1 MLARKDMNELDPQFK
16 FDLAKRLGGDAIKR
30 CFACGTCTAGCPVS
44 RVREDFDPRKIIRM
58 ILLGQKEKVLSSDTI
73 WYCSLCN
80 TCSFVC
86 PQDVRFSQ
94 AMVILRQMAM
104 EGGYVSGAFVD
115 KWQEVDQ
122 LGQQFRTEMLHSLL
136 TEKGQ
141 EQPLDREE
149 LLRDACAHCIGG
161 K

>member
-1 MLARKDMNELDPQFK
+1 MSAIRKDDLDSQFKSELAR
-16 FDLAKRLGGDAIKR
+16 RLGGDNIKR
-30 CFACGTCTAGCPVS
+30 CFACGTCTASCPVS
-44 RVREDFDPRKIIRM
+44 GVREGFDPRKIIHM
-58 ILLGQKEKVLSSDTI
+58 ILIGQKHQVLSSDTI

-86 PQDVRFSQ
+86 PQDVRFSE
-94 AMVILRQMAM
+94 AMVILRQMAV
-104 EGGYVSGAFVD
+104 ENGYIPKSFLAR
-115 KWQEVDQ
+115 WRQLER

-136 TEKGQ
+136 AEKGQ